1 MDCQSIR
8 ASSESL
14 DSLRHACESQSGQV
28 NLKVRQIDSGWIV
41 TDSDDQPV
49 SPNGRWLESV
59 DAGAW
64 CIKAPSVAICSA
76 PPNVPV
82 LKSINGGVPITSK
95 TGYVFMTLG
104 LIADLKKVN

>member
-49 SPNGRWLESV
+49 SPNGSEIFIFFKRSYRDNEVTS
-59 DAGAW
+59 ARTT
-64 CIKAPSVAICSA
+64 AINA
-76 PPNVPV
+76 Q
-82 LKSINGGVPITSK
+82 
-95 TGYVFMTLG
+95 
-104 LIADLKKVN
+104 